1 MIQNC
6 TSGVRSPTHILV
18 SAWGIICK
26 IFSTSINNIRSS
38 CSSST
43 QDQPHKI
50 KKGLNSQYS
59 RFIPRLAAV
68 LCYYGSAWNERVGQS
83 WGWSYPQVWK
93 LLGWFTSHR
102 SVQVQVWC
110 AWVIIPVHGN
120 DGGLVGVKVDETVAG
135 GLTRELV
142 RHHLEGEGK
151 VSKKM
156 MRKYA
161 FQEPLLE

>member
-1 MIQNC
+1 M
-6 TSGVRSPTHILV
+6 
-18 SAWGIICK
+18 
-26 IFSTSINNIRSS
+26 NNIRSS

-142 RHHLEGEGK
+142 RHHLEGEGN
-151 VSKKM
+151 V
-156 MRKYA
+156 RKY
-161 FQEPLLE
+161 FSRTSKTTGIMNSPWCWLLQTLPSCSWHSGRRECRQF

>member
-1 MIQNC
+1 M
-6 TSGVRSPTHILV
+6 
-18 SAWGIICK
+18 K
-26 IFSTSINNIRSS
+26 
-38 CSSST
+38 
-43 QDQPHKI
+43 
-50 KKGLNSQYS
+50 
-59 RFIPRLAAV
+59 
-68 LCYYGSAWNERVGQS
+68 
-83 WGWSYPQVWK
+83 
-93 LLGWFTSHR
+93 
-102 SVQVQVWC
+102 
-110 AWVIIPVHGN
+110 IPVHGN